1 MINLNFMA
9 SSSKGNSTQITTEKT
24 DLIIDAGIGVRKF
37 NEYKEPPVFPNPCRE
52 GTPDTIFITHGHS
65 DHISGLDVI
74 CAQYE
79 GEHPWV
85 YIHEDVYEAKKHKF
99 PRLNEVRVHLI
110 QSYGMKHI
118 IGSDLTVTPFSTKHD
133 SEYSLGFV
141 IKQIPDGP
149 KVGYLTDTG
158 MITPV
163 IKNALQDCDAY
174 FIEADY
180 DEEEIEKNGYYP
192 IDLKERIKSATG
204 HLSSTQAID
213 FVKNNVNM
221 DKVQK
226 IIFGHLSEHTNSP
239 ELLQAKIDEA
249 FPNHKDKFI
258 IAKAKEPTKVVIK

>member
-1 MINLNFMA
+1 MILNFMV
-9 SSSKGNSTQITTEKT
+9 SSSKGNSTQILTETTN
-24 DLIIDAGIGVRKF
+24 LIIDVGIGVRKF
-37 NEYKEPPVFPNPCRE
+37 NEFKELLPALRGNDIPNA
-52 GTPDTIFITHGHS
+52 IFITHGHS

-79 GEHPWV
+79 SHEHPMV

-99 PRLNEVRVHLI
+99 PRLNESRIHLM
-110 QSYGMKHI
+110 QSYGMKHSV
-118 IGSDLTVTPFSTKHD
+118 GHDLTVTPFSTKHD
-133 SEYSLGFV
+133 SEYSLGFI
-141 IKQIPDGP
+141 IKDYHEGLKI
-149 KVGYLTDTG
+149 GYLTDTG

-163 IKNALQDCDAY
+163 IRNALQDCDAY

-180 DEEEIEKNGYYP
+180 DEEEIEKNAYYP

-213 FVKNNVNM
+213 FVANNVDM

-239 ELLQAKIDEA
+239 ELLQAKIDET

-258 IAKAKEPTKVVIK
+258 IAKAKEPTRVTIE